1 MTMGEANMDIGKWI
15 ESIEEH
21 FNKTLVEFSVEC
33 DTENEYPTR
42 LVRYI
47 LKNSEYIELVKG
59 LTQNDVF
66 KTYNDL
72 IFEISKSFPSLASIL
87 LTNSVNGI
95 LPLQLFGTESQKSQ
109 YLERA
114 INGEL
119 MGCVA
124 HSEDYGSDFNYIE
137 TTAHPVDGGW
147 ELNGVK
153 PTVSNA
159 EVGNFFWVTAKI
171 KDEDQYGIFLVERNG
186 VGLTIDPPI
195 DKMGMKSLHVNQV
208 NLNKVVVSHECLLG
222 EELNA
227 VKQREPIVQHL
238 KITVVSLALGLVHQV
253 LEVGKQ
259 NLSLDR
265 NIGRRLIETTE
276 VRTLVAKLEAEYQ
289 MLKNFQ
295 QMILNGG
302 MSEYNC
308 AIAKLKASNLASRAA
323 DEIIQISGG
332 YGFMKNNRINYLYR
346 DSQAIKLYGGSTT
359 TQNEIIAK
367 NW

>member
-1 MTMGEANMDIGKWI
+1 MEIGKWI

-21 FNKTLVEFSVEC
+21 FNKTLVEFSTEC
-33 DTENEYPTR
+33 DTDNGYPTQ

-47 LKNSEYIELVKG
+47 LKDPKYIELIGG
-59 LTQNDVF
+59 LTQNDTF
-66 KTYNDL
+66 KLYNDL
-72 IFEISKSFPSLASIL
+72 IFEISKSFPSLASVL
-87 LTNSVNGI
+87 LTNSVNGV
-95 LPLQLFGTESQKSQ
+95 LPLQLFGTDSQKSH

-124 HSEDYGSDFNYIE
+124 HSEDYGSDFDFIE
-137 TTAHPVDGGW
+137 TTAHQVDGGW

-159 EVGNFFWVTAKI
+159 EVGNFFWVTAKV
-171 KDEDQYGIFLVERNG
+171 KDKDQYGIFLVERNG

-195 DKMGMKSLHVNQV
+195 DKTGMKALHVNQV
-208 NLNKVVVSHECLLG
+208 NLNQVVVSEDCLLG

-227 VKQREPIVQHL
+227 KAQYVPIVQHL
-238 KITVVSLALGLVHQV
+238 KITVVSLALGLIHQV

-276 VRTLVAKLEAEYQ
+276 VRTLVAKLEVEYQ

-295 QMILNGG
+295 QMILDGG
-302 MSEYNC
+302 ITEYNC
-308 AIAKLKASNLASRAA
+308 AIAKLKAANLASKAA

-359 TQNEIIAK
+359 SQNEIIEK